1 MNLQQLNEKYRGK
14 PVDLTAWKHPMF
26 GTPPNMGFGFD
37 TQFSDG
43 KVYGV
48 KGKIVVEGL
57 ETPSQ
62 IRGGKGMFGSLQDVR
77 IVDAYEKEVEGGGD
91 RFADDIE
98 RMLATLF
105 GLPEATG
112 QSVSTRNNVCP
123 WDLTAV
129 IRRYANVPSGSVRPD
144 VIEKVVADADFCRDF
159 EVAWEKVKRELV
171 HYIACKFSFT
181 EPEDLADDYGGRSDF
196 TVTLNGSEI
205 PKVAEL
211 RARMLRTICSG
222 SPSWSRS
229 MSWVSL
235 RNEMLDQVFDRIGI
249 TLPPQAHELMYMYN
263 GRKPTSWNRV
273 VVFEEKGESS
283 C

>member
-14 PVDLTAWKHPMF
+14 PVDLTAWEHPMF
-26 GTPPNMGFGFD
+26 GTPPNMGFGFE

-62 IRGGKGMFGSLQDVR
+62 IRGGKGMFGSLQDVC

-91 RFADDIE
+91 RFAEDIE

-105 GLPEATG
+105 GLPEAKG
-112 QSVSTRNNVCP
+112 QSVSTRNNICP
-123 WDLTAV
+123 WDLTDV
-129 IRRYANVPSGSVRPD
+129 IRRYAKMPHGVVGRD
-144 VIEKVVADADFCRDF
+144 VIEKLVVQTDFCRDF
-159 EVAWEKVKRELV
+159 EAAWEKVKRELV
-171 HYIACKFSFT
+171 HYIACKFT
-181 EPEDLADDYGGRSDF
+181 LAEPEDLADDYGGRSDF

-235 RNEMLDQVFDRIGI
+235 RNEMLDQVFDRIGV

-263 GRKPTSWNRV
+263 GRTPEKWTREIVWAAKP
-273 VVFEEKGESS
+273 EGK
-283 C
+283 

>member
-1 MNLQQLNEKYRGK
+1 MNLQQLNEKYHGRTI
-14 PVDLTAWKHPMF
+14 DFRSWKFPTY
-26 GTPPNMGFGFD
+26 GAPPNMGFGFEA
-37 TQFSDG
+37 QFSDG
-43 KVYGV
+43 KIYGV
-48 KGKIVVEGL
+48 KGKIVVEGM

-62 IRGGKGMFGSLQDVR
+62 IRGGKGAFGSLKDVR
-77 IVDAYEKEVEGGGD
+77 VVDAYEKEIEGGGD
-91 RFADDIE
+91 RFAEDIE

-105 GLPEATG
+105 GLPEAKG

-123 WDLTAV
+123 WDLTDV
-129 IRRYANVPSGSVRPD
+129 IRRYAKMPSGVVSRD
-144 VIEKVVADADFCRDF
+144 VIEKLVADADFCRDF

-171 HYIACKFSFT
+171 HYIACKFSLA
-181 EPEDLADDYGGRSDF
+181 EPENLADDYGGRSDF

-235 RNEMLDQVFDRIGI
+235 RNEMLDQVFDGIGVK
-249 TLPPQAHELMYMYN
+249 LPPQAHELMYMYN
-263 GRKPTSWNRV
+263 GRKPTSWDRV
-273 VVFEEKGESS
+273 VAFEGNSPL
-283 C
+283 

>member
-14 PVDLTAWKHPMF
+14 PVDLTAWEHPMF
-26 GTPPNMGFGFD
+26 GTPPNMGFGFE

-62 IRGGKGMFGSLQDVR
+62 IRGGKGMFGSLQDVC

-112 QSVSTRNNVCP
+112 QSISTRNNACP
-123 WDLTAV
+123 WDLTDV
-129 IRRYANVPSGSVRPD
+129 IRRYANMPSGAVRRD
-144 VIEKVVADADFCRDF
+144 VIEKLVSDADFCRDF
-159 EVAWEKVKRELV
+159 EVAWSKVKRELV
-171 HYIACKFSFT
+171 HYIACKFSLA

-235 RNEMLDQVFDRIGI
+235 RNEMLDQVFDRIGV

-263 GRKPTSWNRV
+263 GRKPKSWDRLV
-273 VVFEEKGESS
+273 VWEGTK
-283 C
+283 

>member
-26 GTPPNMGFGFD
+26 GTPPNMGFGFE

-62 IRGGKGMFGSLQDVR
+62 IRGGKGMFGSLQDVH

-112 QSVSTRNNVCP
+112 QSVSTRNNACP
-123 WDLTAV
+123 WDLTDV
-129 IRRYANVPSGSVRPD
+129 IRRYANMPSGAVSRD
-144 VIEKVVADADFCRDF
+144 VIEKLVSDADFCRDF
-159 EVAWEKVKRELV
+159 EVAWSKVKRELV
-171 HYIACKFSFT
+171 HYIACKFSLA

-222 SPSWSRS
+222 LPSWSRS

-235 RNEMLDQVFDRIGI
+235 RNEMLDQVFDRIGV

-273 VVFEEKGESS
+273 VVFEEKGESK
-283 C
+283 